1 MIGLLAPEPLA
12 LLTSACVFV
21 APCPS
26 LSPLWSGEARLVARH
41 PQAAYIMNSRQ
52 LGPPAVVLIVAVLF
66 GIGSKSL
73 LRDYTSELF
82 YLVGIGAALA
92 ILVASASQ
100 GAAVRLGGVI
110 DALKAASRGK
120 KPAIPENVSG
130 ELADVFEE
138 VSRLARRTSDL
149 SEEVAKL
156 EQGAGAS
163 GVNVDEILEAMQRAS
178 TGERVRAPAGTKPEM
193 ARIYA
198 ELSGVSEV
206 VRDAATSAEKRA
218 AIADERA
225 ASAEQRVNAAEQRLA
240 AIEQRA
246 QGAEQRAMMA
256 EQSVASA
263 EQRAAASE
271 QRAITAEQREAQKRT
286 ELTDVLAAVENDVIT
301 GVQRVAEGER
311 VRTPPGA
318 KPEVARIYMELMAVA
333 DRLTATQQRE
343 AQGKRELAEAMQ
355 LLENEIVGA
364 VQRAGEGERVR
375 APAGAKPEVA
385 RIYMEL
391 SALAERTAAAE
402 TREQKRRSE
411 LAEALAIIEEYLP
424 RLGDGLGTV
433 LSSAEQA
440 TGNAREINASLSGF
454 SQSIEMLATSAEE
467 SSSSILEMTAT
478 SDEVAENVGEL
489 AASVRETV
497 SSIEE
502 MAYSIREVAKNVD
515 GLSLTAEETSSS
527 MNQMD
532 VSIDQVQSNANET
545 ARLSEE
551 VAMDAEKGAEAI
563 LKTISE
569 IYRIKESSQEAVS
582 VISNLGFRIEAIGQI
597 LAVIDDVAEQTNLLA
612 LNAAILSAQAGEHGK
627 GFAVVAD
634 EIKELADRAGGST
647 KEIAD
652 LIKTIQ
658 AESKNAINAVER
670 GAHNVD
676 RGVEVSNEAE
686 RALKKILDSSQKS
699 TNMVRAIARATVEQ
713 AKGSKQV
720 TDAIGRIAETV
731 QQIAAATAE
740 QARGSELIMK
750 SAEKMRTIT
759 QHVERSSQE
768 QARGGR
774 QMTSSIEQISA
785 MVNNLNASQRNQ
797 IRGGEQLLD
806 AAKRIEDAARA
817 QEQTMRQL
825 GNAVDRL
832 RRSFSV

>member
-1 MIGLLAPEPLA
+1 
-12 LLTSACVFV
+12 
-21 APCPS
+21 
-26 LSPLWSGEARLVARH
+26 
-41 PQAAYIMNSRQ
+41 MNSRQ
-52 LGPPAVVLIVAVLF
+52 LGPPAVVLVAAVLF
-66 GIGSKSL
+66 GIGSKSFL
-73 LRDYTSELF
+73 KDFTSELF
-82 YLVGIGAALA
+82 YLIGLSAAVA
-92 ILVASASQ
+92 MFIASASQ
-100 GAAVRLGGVI
+100 GANVKLGGLV
-110 DALKAASRGK
+110 DALKAAARGK
-120 KPAIPENVSG
+120 KPALPEGVTG
-130 ELADVFEE
+130 ELADVYEE
-138 VSRLARRTSDL
+138 IQRLSKKTADL
-149 SEEVAKL
+149 NEEVAKL
-156 EQGAGAS
+156 EQNAGTS
-163 GVNVDEILEAMQRAS
+163 SVNVDEVIDALGRAS
-178 TGERVRAPAGTKPEM
+178 SGERVRAPAGTKPDM

-198 ELSGVSEV
+198 ELSGVAEV
-206 VRDAATSAEKRA
+206 VRDATKDADKKVQLAE
-218 AIADERA
+218 ERA
-225 ASAEQRVNAAEQRLA
+225 SAAEQRAGSAEQRLQSLEAR
-240 AIEQRA
+240 IS
-246 QGAEQRAMMA
+246 GAEQRAIVA
-256 EQSVASA
+256 EQGLAGA
-263 EQRAAASE
+263 EQRA
-271 QRAITAEQREAQKRT
+271 QTAEQREAQRKG
-286 ELTDVLAAVENDVIT
+286 ELAETLANVEADVIDA
-301 GVQRVAEGER
+301 VQRVAEGER
-311 VRTPPGA
+311 VRPPPGA
-318 KPEVARIYMELMAVA
+318 KPEVARIFMELSSIGE
-333 DRLTATQQRE
+333 RLTQAEQRE
-343 AQGKRELAEAMQ
+343 QKRRAELAEAMQ
-355 LLENEIVGA
+355 ILEGEIVNA

-375 APAGAKPEVA
+375 APVGAKPEVA

-391 SALAERTAAAE
+391 ASIGERLSGSE
-402 TREQKRRSE
+402 QREQKRRAE
-411 LAEALAIIEEYLP
+411 LGEALGVIDEYLP

-433 LSSAEQA
+433 LTSAEQA
-440 TGNAREINASLSGF
+440 TAHARDINASLSTF

-658 AESKNAINAVER
+658 AESKNAIAAVER

-797 IRGGEQLLD
+797 NRGFEQLLD
-806 AAKRIEDAARA
+806 ASKKIEEAARI

-825 GNAVDRL
+825 GNAVERV
-832 RRSFSV
+832 RRSIGA